1 MLFKK
6 YLIAFVILFLSSC
19 GWTPVYY
26 SADSEPVIE
35 NQKIDVLPIP
45 DETGRFLKSKLEDL
59 FNPQKQ
65 DIKKEYTLQI
75 VLTERIDSDQGI
87 LGDNTATRATMR
99 IDAQIILKQKE
110 KVLLNTYT
118 FAVSSYNILMLPYPT
133 VTTEDATRHRLL
145 ETLDKRVLEN
155 MLHHDA
161 GAFRKNF
168 SLNIAIKTILSPDFQ
183 SFNESI
189 DPLCRKSILLEVKQ
203 HDIFSNLSA
212 FLAAR
217 SFIAEQGY
225 RLCVDMVSADS
236 LSLLNR
242 EKLGADFIK
251 LVWNE
256 DLLNMKENA
265 TFISNIKTNDPKHII
280 LCHVDDK
287 RAIEWG
293 QSLGLS
299 LFQGYFIQKMLY
311 QTPKK
316 SAK

>member
-1 MLFKK
+1 M
-6 YLIAFVILFLSSC
+6 IAFVILFLSSC

-26 SADSEPVIE
+26 SADSEQVIE

-145 ETLDKRVLEN
+145 ETLADQIASRVTVY
-155 MLHHDA
+155 
-161 GAFRKNF
+161 F
-168 SLNIAIKTILSPDFQ
+168 KTHQD
-183 SFNESI
+183 N
-189 DPLCRKSILLEVKQ
+189 K
-203 HDIFSNLSA
+203 
-212 FLAAR
+212 
-217 SFIAEQGY
+217 
-225 RLCVDMVSADS
+225 
-236 LSLLNR
+236 
-242 EKLGADFIK
+242 
-251 LVWNE
+251 
-256 DLLNMKENA
+256 
-265 TFISNIKTNDPKHII
+265 
-280 LCHVDDK
+280 
-287 RAIEWG
+287 
-293 QSLGLS
+293 
-299 LFQGYFIQKMLY
+299 
-311 QTPKK
+311 
-316 SAK
+316 